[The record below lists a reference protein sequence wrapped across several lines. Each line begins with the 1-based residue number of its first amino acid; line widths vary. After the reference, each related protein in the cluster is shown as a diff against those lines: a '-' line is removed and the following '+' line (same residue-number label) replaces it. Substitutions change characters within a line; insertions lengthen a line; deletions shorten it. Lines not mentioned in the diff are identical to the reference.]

1 MPYLLGIDN
10 GGTMTKAAVFT
21 MDGKEVVTAARETP
35 VHSPQEGYF
44 ERDMCE
50 MWYTTAA
57 CFRQALQKA
66 GITGSQIAAVGCTG
80 HGKGLY
86 LWGRDDRPAY
96 AAIASTD
103 HRAADIIRRWNMDG
117 TQKAASELALQP
129 IIECQPVALLAWLK
143 EQHPEVI
150 PKTRWIFEA
159 KDYTRFM
166 LTKEARAEVT
176 DYSGTG
182 LMNLK
187 TQSFDTELLAV
198 FGLEE
203 LAECL
208 PPLCLSY
215 EVAGHICAEAAEL
228 TGLCE
233 GTPVCG
239 GMFDIDACAVAMD
252 VTRPEQLCT
261 ITGTWSINEYPA
273 PAPVRSDTSTHNSL
287 FCIPGVYL
295 IEESSPTS
303 AGNLDWFLQNYMK
316 AEKAEA
322 DRRKVSFYEEVN
334 RMVDSIPPE
343 ESNVIFIPFLY
354 GSNTEPALPAGFFGL
369 SGSHCAGHM
378 LRAIYEGV
386 AFSHLWHIE
395 KLFAF
400 RNPPAAIRMAG
411 GAVNS
416 PVWVQMFAD
425 ILNIPVETVE
435 TKELGAKGCAMAA
448 AIAAGIYEDYQSA
461 ADAMVT
467 VASTIYPRP
476 EYNGVY
482 RAKYGRYKE
491 LLNRLTK

>member
-10 GGTMTKAAVFT
+10 GGTMTKAAIFT
-21 MDGKEVVTAARETP
+21 IDGREVVTSASETP
-35 VHSPQEGYF
+35 VQSPQEGYF
-44 ERDMCE
+44 ERDMLD
-50 MWYTTAA
+50 MWNTTAM
-57 CFRQALQKA
+57 CIRQALRKA
-66 GITGSQIAAVGCTG
+66 GICGNEIAAVGCTG

-86 LWGRDDRPAY
+86 LWGKNDRPVY
-96 AAIASTD
+96 HAIASTD
-103 HRAADIIRRWNMDG
+103 HRAVDIIRRWNTDG
-117 TQKAASELALQP
+117 TLDAASKLALQP
-129 IIECQPVALLAWLK
+129 IIDCQPVALLAWLK
-143 EQHPEVI
+143 EHHPDVLVQV
-150 PKTRWIFEA
+150 RWIFEA
-159 KDYTRFM
+159 KDYIRFM
-166 LTKEARAEVT
+166 LTGEARAEVT

-182 LMNLK
+182 LMNLN
-187 TQSFDTELLAV
+187 TQSFDKELLSL
-198 FGLEE
+198 FGLES
-203 LAECL
+203 LMDCL

-215 EVAGHICAEAAEL
+215 DVAGHINAKAAEM

-252 VTRPEQLCT
+252 ITRSEQLCT

-273 PAPVRSDTSTHNSL
+273 NAPVRSDTSTHNSL

-303 AGNLDWFLQNYMK
+303 AGNLEWFLHNFMK
-316 AEKAEA
+316 AEKECSIK
-322 DRRKVSFYEEVN
+322 DGRSFYDEIN
-334 RMVDSIPPE
+334 QLVDQLSPAD
-343 ESNVIFIPFLY
+343 SNVFYMPFLY

-369 SGSHCAGHM
+369 SGSHSAAHM

-395 KLFAF
+395 KLLAF
-400 RNPPAAIRMAG
+400 RTPPQTVRMAG

-425 ILNIPVETVE
+425 ILNMPIETVT

-448 AIAAGIYEDYQSA
+448 AIAAGIYTDYQDA

-467 VASTIYPRP
+467 ISSTIYPRK
-476 EYNGVY
+476 EYTEIY
-482 RAKYGRYKE
+482 RKKYQCYKD